1 MKQICGVKNTF
12 SKKKKSDTR
21 QYNLSP
27 PNKTGTR
34 SNVGTTTIVGWIV
47 VDTAAAADVDHHGMK
62 LLLLPGVL

>member
-47 VDTAAAADVDHHGMK
+47 VDAVVDHHVK
-62 LLLLPGVL
+62 LLLPVGVL

>member
-47 VDTAAAADVDHHGMK
+47 VDTDTADVDHHGMK
-62 LLLLPGVL
+62 LLLPGVL